1 MTTCSVAYGLDPN
14 RAPSEYVFEEWGAGQ
29 DFKWGAVHSLAQTP
43 DGYLWIGCEA
53 GLVRFNGVVFQL
65 MSGTE
70 ANGLPAGPVQQ
81 LATDSD
87 GYLWIRE
94 RDTSMFRLRNGK

>member
-53 GLVRFNGVVFQL
+53 GL
-65 MSGTE
+65 
-70 ANGLPAGPVQQ
+70 
-81 LATDSD
+81 
-87 GYLWIRE
+87 
-94 RDTSMFRLRNGK
+94 